1 VTRRFAAAAVLVLA
15 SGCTTLPPAPE
26 IADWSA
32 RRAALQALPAWTL
45 NGRIAVAAGENGF
58 SGGFDWAQD
67 GESADIA
74 LSGPMGGA
82 RLRIHV
88 EGGALE
94 VTDDRGNCY
103 TGEEAERF
111 VAERIGPRTRAVMF
125 VGMGGNPGQYE
136 KVRALCAERGL
147 ALILDAA
154 HMSGTW
160 MADGTHAGADAD
172 ASVFSFQAVK
182 NLPTA
187 DSGMLCFAE
196 RRLDDEVRKWTWLG
210 INKDTYTGDEEA
222 ATGYSYAPWRGYFES
237 LESCDLHTFVVK

>member
-58 SGGFDWAQD
+58 SGGFDWAQV

-82 RLRIHV
+82 RLSIHV
-88 EGGALE
+88 EGGAFE
-94 VTDDRGNCY
+94 VTDDRGNRY

-111 VAERIGPRTRAVMF
+111 VAERIGPGEKLPVLQMRYWL
-125 VGMGGNPGQYE
+125 VGAPAPGAPYDESLGGDERLASLTQSGWQ
-136 KVRALCAERGL
+136 VRFERYATVGAL
-147 ALILDAA
+147 ALPARLEMTTQGLRLRVVVSD
-154 HMSGTW
+154 W
-160 MADGTHAGADAD
+160 R
-172 ASVFSFQAVK
+172 
-182 NLPTA
+182 LP
-187 DSGMLCFAE
+187 
-196 RRLDDEVRKWTWLG
+196 
-210 INKDTYTGDEEA
+210 
-222 ATGYSYAPWRGYFES
+222 P
-237 LESCDLHTFVVK
+237 